1 MKKRLRVKVA
11 IITGSTSGIG
21 KATAELFA
29 EEGAKVVVSA
39 SGRRPG
45 LGEEVVEGIENKG
58 GVAAW
63 CKADVNEA
71 EDIQNLIRF
80 SINRF
85 GSLHILINNA
95 YGGKHGSVLE
105 LSENDLYI
113 LIFSLNLSWFIS
125 LRYIM

>member
-85 GSLHILINNA
+85 GSLHILINPHFSYA
-95 YGGKHGSVLE
+95 PLGGDNQGHPAAPSHRWYRIAT
-105 LSENDLYI
+105 STCA
-113 LIFSLNLSWFIS
+113 
-125 LRYIM
+125 